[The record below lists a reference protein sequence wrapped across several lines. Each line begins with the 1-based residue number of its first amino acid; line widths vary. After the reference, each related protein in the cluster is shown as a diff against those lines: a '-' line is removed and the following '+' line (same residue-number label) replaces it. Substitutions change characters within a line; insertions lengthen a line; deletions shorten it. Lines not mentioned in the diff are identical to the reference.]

1 MEGSALKL
9 LGAGVAMFGTLGAG
23 LGLGMI
29 FSAWI
34 TAIARNPMTEG
45 KLRQVGYVGFAA
57 TELVLLLGF
66 VVACLLIFVAK

>member
-34 TAIARNPMTEG
+34 TAIARNPMTES